1 MLCEIAPR
9 IVGAYN
15 CVIRP
20 NERLLCFC
28 CTIIHPVKM
37 RLALLVFEFLLGP
50 LRSSVL
56 EEAYPRIAD
65 SITNSTT
72 SSGTEDSLS
81 PGTSTASPNCTLY
94 NVQINDNCF
103 TITSATNT
111 TWEQLLA
118 WNPNLNVTCS

>member
-1 MLCEIAPR
+1 
-9 IVGAYN
+9 
-15 CVIRP
+15 
-20 NERLLCFC
+20 
-28 CTIIHPVKM
+28 M

-50 LRSSVL
+50 LRSSIL

-72 SSGTEDSLS
+72 ANGTEDLMS
-81 PGTSTASPNCTLY
+81 PSTSTASPNCTFY
-94 NVQINDNCF
+94 TVQTSDNCF

-118 WNPNLNVTCS
+118 WNPNLNVACSNLHDFTSLCVNNQPANQSVATSLTDAVITAPPAP